1 MATVNIQKVYD
12 TIAHIDLKNGGDVT
26 AHWVIEDL
34 GFEIN
39 MSRIKKITKML
50 KKKGY
55 TDRGR
60 FWFNKDRMKVR
71 YRRGAPKSGGEQYLT
86 LFRKQQRQMDYP
98 KERTDELKRL
108 LAEEYKTVKGF
119 EVVDEALKQVTKMSG
134 LQFRYSDFA
143 AHHIYGDD
151 LQRARYSCLEHFSR
165 LENYNGLPHLTIAHV
180 IRKNLE
186 RQINNGG
193 NPSVR
198 DVYNILLNF
207 ENAFYVAVGD
217 WNSITK
223 MIVEKITEADV
234 IQPFEGMKDHK
245 NPLKFKD
252 SEDWFWGGVLKKALP
267 KVRKEIY
274 TCRPPFEG
282 SFDRLIETTEGRVH
296 AKRLHKWIKT
306 TPGIKD
312 ERYVSAAI
320 INAFR
325 KNIVSG
331 APHPT
336 DDKVLNELLEDGE
349 WYANYGSEMG

>member
-34 GFEIN
+34 GFEVN

-60 FWFNKDRMKVR
+60 FYFNDKRRKVAHKGDSMGDSR
-71 YRRGAPKSGGEQYLT
+71 LT

-108 LAEEYKTVKGF
+108 LAEEYKTAKGF
-119 EVVDEALKQVTKMSG
+119 DAMDEALKHVTKMSG
-134 LQFRYSDFA
+134 LQFRPRDFA

-151 LQRARYSCLEHFSR
+151 LRM
-165 LENYNGLPHLTIAHV
+165 
-180 IRKNLE
+180 E
-186 RQINNGG
+186 RQINQGG
-193 NPSVR
+193 VPSVR
-198 DVYNILLNF
+198 DVYNLLLNF
-207 ENAFYVAVGD
+207 ENAFYVAVGE
-217 WNSITK
+217 WNKITK
-223 MIVEKITEADV
+223 PIIEGITEEDV
-234 IQPFEGMKDHK
+234 IKPFAGMRDHK

-252 SEDWFWGGVLKKALP
+252 SGDWYWGGVLKKALTM
-267 KVRKEIY
+267 VRKEFD
-274 TCRPPFEG
+274 TTRPPFEG
-282 SFDRLIETTEGRVH
+282 SFDRLVETTEGRVLAKKLH
-296 AKRLHKWIKT
+296 EWAKR

-312 ERYVSAAI
+312 EHYVSAAI

-325 KNIVSG
+325 KSIIVG

-336 DDKVLNELLEDGE
+336 DDKVLNELLDDGV
-349 WYANYGSEMG
+349 WYANYGYQME